1 MTHIIHT
8 NLDRYLSIQMEE
20 KIPNEYW
27 IELLDIIER
36 IEKRL
41 EGPHA

>member
-1 MTHIIHT
+1 
-8 NLDRYLSIQMEE
+8 MEE

-41 EGPHA
+41 ED